1 MPFPHLHVASAFSA
15 HYGVARPEE
24 LARTA
29 AAQKA
34 EILACTDRDGLY
46 GAVKHVLAC
55 REHGLGPVLG
65 VDLALLGA
73 PPVAPASAAGGRGGG
88 RVGGAAGGRAGSPGG
103 GGHGTRGPRVPRVA
117 GRVVVLATGHNAGAG
132 YAALCRLVS
141 AAHRA
146 HDRGVAHPIG
156 LTVAQIARH
165 VHRAAA
171 GGSPGLVVL
180 VGPDSDVGRLLV
192 RRHYHA
198 ARAALGRWR
207 ALLPDH
213 CLVVETVN
221 HLAPQ
226 GAPVSTG
233 HAVRM
238 HEIGRAA
245 HLPVVLTNAV
255 RYAHPGQAVTADV
268 LDAARTLM
276 SLDELAGT
284 DRGVLQPNG
293 QGWLKDEDRM
303 TRLAREIT
311 SASGDPDT
319 GAARL
324 LADTQHLAERC
335 VLDLRDD
342 LGVGT
347 PVIPEASVLGVSGDP
362 DRELARRCYT
372 GLARL
377 HGGEDWDRTVP
388 GLNRESLRGRLERE
402 LAVVSHLGFAG
413 YFLTVGEVSELM
425 STMGVRHAARGSGV
439 SSLVVHLLG
448 ISPADPLEYDL
459 VFERFLSPLRPSLPD
474 IDIDMESARRHEV
487 YHRIFERFGAQRVS
501 LMSMQNA
508 YRSRGA
514 VRDAGLALGMGPR
527 DVDQVAGQLW
537 RVPGAT
543 LRTEITRRPELAPLA
558 QRLRDNRQMDLL
570 VDLTERLDRLPRHI
584 SMHPCGVILSDT
596 TLLRRTPVQA
606 SGTGLPM
613 SQYDKHDMD
622 PMGLI
627 KLDVL
632 GVRMQSTLAHAV
644 AEITRLHPHEP
655 PPDLDAMP
663 RDDPDT
669 FRLIS
674 STHTLGCFQIES
686 PGQRELIGTM
696 APEEFNDLVVD
707 ISLFRPGPMQANMV
721 RPYLNARHGWST
733 PVYPHP
739 DLQEILAE
747 TRGVAVYHEQIMRIM
762 DRMTGCG
769 LGRADVWR
777 RLLGS
782 DAEAP
787 VEDAFREGARARGYT
802 RDVVDTV
809 WQILHAFGSFGFCK
823 AHGVAFAVPTYQSAW
838 LKTHHPEAFMAGVW
852 EHDPG
857 MYPARLLVGEARR
870 MGIPVL
876 GPDVNRSGE
885 HHRVEPVTPRP
896 GTVTS
901 GDLEAGIPHTQDGAW
916 GIRMSLGAV
925 NGISAAEIRRILAGQ
940 PYTTLAELRVRARPS
955 RRSLQRLAAAGAL
968 DSLLRG
974 SGARASHADMVQ
986 FLTDRADRPA
996 GRGPAGGSGP
1006 GEGQLALPL
1015 GDVDLTSV
1023 PARLPEPSPQ
1033 ERVRAEVETMGIEV
1047 SAHLMDSHAQLMR
1060 AYGATR
1066 AEDLLGLR
1074 TGSEVVVAG
1083 VRVST
1088 MTPPM
1093 RSGRRVV
1100 FISLDDGTGAVDCTF
1115 FDEAQ
1120 AASGGV
1126 LFAPVLLLVHG
1137 HTRRTGPR
1145 GIGIQ
1150 AIRAWDLS
1158 RPEELPDPHTL
1169 LGSRPAASRPPRR
1182 QGSQPPSSPGSRRAD
1197 PRGRDTRD
1205 ADARD
1210 SAPAPTAVGGAG
1222 AR

>member
-1 MPFPHLHVASAFSA
+1 MSFPHLHVASAFSA
-15 HYGVARPEE
+15 HYGVARPAE
-24 LARTA
+24 LADTA
-29 AAQKA
+29 RDHGA
-34 EILACTDRDGLY
+34 EVLACTDRDGLY

-55 REHGLGPVLG
+55 RDRGIAPVLG
-65 VDLALLGA
+65 VDLALLG
-73 PPVAPASAAGGRGGG
+73 PATAGAGPRSGASGAASGAVPRTASGGG
-88 RVGGAAGGRAGSPGG
+88 RLRP
-103 GGHGTRGPRVPRVA
+103 RPPRVV

-146 HDRGVAHPIG
+146 HDRHAAHPIG
-156 LTVAQIARH
+156 LTAAQLARH

-171 GGSPGLVVL
+171 HGQPGLVVL

-192 RRHYHA
+192 GHHYGR
-198 ARAALGRWR
+198 ARAAMDRWR
-207 ALLPDH
+207 RTLPPDT
-213 CLVVETVN
+213 LVVETVT
-221 HLAPQ
+221 HLSPQ
-226 GAPVSTG
+226 GAPLSTG

-238 HEIGRAA
+238 LQTGHQARV
-245 HLPVVLTNAV
+245 PVVLSNAV

-276 SLDELAGT
+276 SLDELAGA

-293 QGWLKDEDRM
+293 QGWLKDEREM
-303 TRLAREIT
+303 TGLAHEI
-311 SASGDPDT
+311 AHAADHGDAGRD
-319 GAARL
+319 RL
-324 LADTQHLAERC
+324 LADTHRLAQRC
-335 VLDLRDD
+335 ALDVAQD
-342 LGVGT
+342 LGIGH
-347 PVIPEASVLGVSGDP
+347 PVIPEASVLGLTGDP
-362 DRELARRCYT
+362 DRELARRCYA

-377 HGGEDWDRTVP
+377 HGHEDWDRTVP
-388 GLNRESLRGRLERE
+388 GLNRESLRSRLERE
-402 LAVVSHLGFAG
+402 LDVISALGFAG

-425 STMGVRHAARGSGV
+425 GQMGVRHAARGSGV

-459 VFERFLSPLRPSLPD
+459 VFERFLSPLRPNLPD
-474 IDIDMESARRHEV
+474 IDIDIESARRHAV
-487 YHRIFERFGAQRVS
+487 YRRIFERFGPRRVT

-514 VRDAGLALGMGPR
+514 VRDAGLALGIGAQ
-527 DVDQVAGQLW
+527 DVDNVAGQLW

-543 LRTEITRRPELAPLA
+543 LREELTRRPELAPLA
-558 QRLRDNRQMDLL
+558 ERLRSNRQLDLL

-596 TLLRRTPVQA
+596 TLLDRTPVQT
-606 SGTGLPM
+606 SGIGLPM

-644 AEITRLHPHEP
+644 AETARLHPHEP
-655 PPDLDAMP
+655 PPDLDTMP

-669 FRLIS
+669 YRLIS

-696 APEEFNDLVVD
+696 GPQEFNDLVVD

-721 RPYLNARHGWST
+721 RPYLEARHGWST
-733 PVYPHP
+733 PAPLHP
-739 DLQEILAE
+739 DLREILAE
-747 TRGVAVYHEQIMRIM
+747 THGVAVYHEQIMRIM

-782 DAEAP
+782 PGEAP
-787 VEDAFREGARARGYT
+787 VETAFRDGARGRGYT
-802 RDVVDTV
+802 SRAIDTV
-809 WQILHAFGSFGFCK
+809 WDTLHAFGSFGFCK
-823 AHGVAFAVPTYQSAW
+823 AHAVAFAVPTYQSAW

-876 GPDVNRSGE
+876 GPDVNRSGG
-885 HHRVEPVTPRP
+885 HHRVESVTPRP
-896 GTVTS
+896 GTVTP
-901 GDLEAGIPHTQDGAW
+901 GDLDHGIPHTQDGAW
-916 GIRMSLGAV
+916 GIRMSLHAIT
-925 NGISAAEIRRILAGQ
+925 GISTAETERLLAGQ
-940 PYTTLAELRVRARPS
+940 PYTDLADLRTRARPS
-955 RRSLQRLAAAGAL
+955 RRSLQRLASAGAL
-968 DSLLRG
+968 DGLLRAAG
-974 SGARASHADMVQ
+974 TRASHADMVH
-986 FLTDRADRPA
+986 FLREQADRPA
-996 GRGPAGGSGP
+996 SGAGRSSRSQP
-1006 GEGQLALPL
+1006 GEGQLSLPL
-1015 GDVDLTSV
+1015 GDVDLLAL
-1023 PARLPEPSPQ
+1023 PARLPEPSTG
-1033 ERVRAEVETMGIEV
+1033 ERVRAEMDTMDVEV
-1047 SAHLMDSHAQLMR
+1047 SAHLMDSHAELMR
-1060 AYGATR
+1060 RYGATR

-1074 TGSEVVVAG
+1074 NGTEVLVAG

-1100 FISLDDGTGAVDCTF
+1100 FISLDDGSGAVDCTF

-1120 AASGGV
+1120 AESGDV
-1126 LFAPVLLLVHG
+1126 LFAPTLLLVHG

-1150 AIRAWDLS
+1150 AARAWDLS
-1158 RPEELPDPHTL
+1158 RPQTLPDPATL
-1169 LGSRPAASRPPRR
+1169 LGSRPAPGRPPRR
-1182 QGSQPPSSPGSRRAD
+1182 RE
-1197 PRGRDTRD
+1197 PR
-1205 ADARD
+1205 
-1210 SAPAPTAVGGAG
+1210 AVGD
-1222 AR
+1222 

>member
-1 MPFPHLHVASAFSA
+1 MWFPHLHVASAFSA

-24 LARTA
+24 LAEA
-29 AAQKA
+29 AAGQNA

-55 REHGLGPVLG
+55 RARGIAPVLG

-73 PPVAPASAAGGRGGG
+73 
-88 RVGGAAGGRAGSPGG
+88 SPGG
-103 GGHGTRGPRVPRVA
+103 GGEPARRGGSERRRAAAPPVV
-117 GRVVVLATGHNAGAG
+117 GRVVVLATGHNGGTG

-146 HDRGVAHPIG
+146 HDRSAAHPVG
-156 LTVAQIARH
+156 LTGAQIARH
-165 VHRAAA
+165 VQRAARH
-171 GGSPGLVVL
+171 GDPGLVVL
-180 VGPDSDVGRLLV
+180 VGPDSDVGRLLA
-192 RRHYHA
+192 RRRYGG
-198 ARAALGRWR
+198 ARQALNRWR
-207 ALLPDH
+207 LRLPAGA
-213 CLVVETVN
+213 LVVETAT

-226 GAPVSTG
+226 GAPLSTG
-233 HAVRM
+233 HAVRLY
-238 HEIGRAA
+238 EIGRAA
-245 HLPVVLTNAV
+245 GLPVVLSNAV

-276 SLDELAGT
+276 SLEELAGT

-293 QGWLKDEDRM
+293 QGWLKDPDRM
-303 TRLAREIT
+303 TLLAHEIT
-311 SASGDPDT
+311 RAADRGDATPA
-319 GAARL
+319 GL
-324 LADTQHLAERC
+324 LADTHRLAERC
-335 VLDLRDD
+335 SLDPQQD
-342 LGVGT
+342 LGMGT
-347 PVIPEASVLGVSGDP
+347 PVVPEASVLGLRGDP
-362 DRELARRCYT
+362 DRELAQRCHA

-377 HGGEDWDRTVP
+377 HAGEDWDRTVP

-402 LAVVSHLGFAG
+402 LAVISQLGFAG
-413 YFLTVGEVSELM
+413 YFLTVAEVSELM
-425 STMGVRHAARGSGV
+425 SAMAVRHAARGSGV

-448 ISPADPLEYDL
+448 ISPTDPLEYDL
-459 VFERFLSPLRPSLPD
+459 VFERFLSPLRPNLPD
-474 IDIDMESARRHEV
+474 IDIDMESARRHDV
-487 YHRIFERFGAQRVS
+487 YRRIFERFGPRRVT

-514 VRDAGLALGMGPR
+514 VRDAGLALGLGPR
-527 DVDQVAGQLW
+527 DVDHVAGQLW
-537 RVPGAT
+537 RVPGGT
-543 LRTEITRRPELAPLA
+543 LREEISRRPELAPLA
-558 QRLRDNRQMDLL
+558 ERLRDNRQLDLL

-596 TLLRRTPVQA
+596 TLLERTPVQA
-606 SGTGLPM
+606 SGIGLPM

-644 AEITRLHPHEP
+644 AEVARLHPHEP

-696 APEEFNDLVVD
+696 GPEEFSDLVVD

-721 RPYLNARHGWST
+721 RPYLDARHGWST

-739 DLQEILAE
+739 DLEEILAE

-782 DAEAP
+782 PSEGP
-787 VEDAFREGARARGYT
+787 VETAFRDGARARGYT
-802 RDVVDTV
+802 PHVIDTV

-896 GTVTS
+896 GTVCS
-901 GDLEAGIPHTQDGAW
+901 GDLDAGIPHTQDGAW
-916 GIRMSLGAV
+916 GIRMSLDV
-925 NGISAAEIRRILAGQ
+925 ITGITAPEIERILAGQ
-940 PYTTLAELRVRARPS
+940 PYSTLAELRTRARPS
-955 RRSLQRLAAAGAL
+955 RRSLQRLATAGAL
-968 DSLLRG
+968 DGLLQG
-974 SGARASHADMVQ
+974 SGARASRADMVH
-986 FLTDRADRPA
+986 FLTDRADQPA
-996 GRGPAGGSGP
+996 HGRGAAARSQP

-1015 GDVDLTSV
+1015 GDLDLTSL
-1023 PARLPEPSPQ
+1023 PARLPEPGLR
-1033 ERVRAEVETMGIEV
+1033 ERVRAELDTMNVEV
-1047 SAHLMDSHAQLMR
+1047 SAHLMDSHAELMR
-1060 AYGATR
+1060 TYGATR
-1066 AEDLLGLR
+1066 AQDLLGLR
-1074 TGSEVVVAG
+1074 SGSEVVVAG

-1100 FISLDDGTGAVDCTF
+1100 FISLDDGSGAVDCTF

-1120 AASGGV
+1120 AASGNV
-1126 LFAPVLLLVHG
+1126 LFAPTLLLVHG

-1150 AIRAWDLS
+1150 AARAWDLS
-1158 RPEELPDPHTL
+1158 RPETLPDPRTL
-1169 LGSRPAASRPPRR
+1169 LGSRPFPSGPPRTPDP
-1182 QGSQPPSSPGSRRAD
+1182 GPPGRPHGRAGSRHTPAA
-1197 PRGRDTRD
+1197 P
-1205 ADARD
+1205 AARD
-1210 SAPAPTAVGGAG
+1210 RAVP
-1222 AR
+1222 R

>member
-1 MPFPHLHVASAFSA
+1 MHFPHLHVASAFSA

-24 LARTA
+24 LAATA
-29 AAQKA
+29 AEQRA

-55 REHGLGPVLG
+55 REHGLSPVLG

-73 PPVAPASAAGGRGGG
+73 
-88 RVGGAAGGRAGSPGG
+88 GRAGVA
-103 GGHGTRGPRVPRVA
+103 GTRGGQRRRPLPPRVL
-117 GRVVVLATGHNAGAG
+117 GRVVVLATGNNAGAG
-132 YAALCRLVS
+132 YAALCRVVS

-146 HDRGVAHPIG
+146 HDRHQGHPIG
-156 LTVAQIARH
+156 LTTAQLARH

-171 GGSPGLVVL
+171 HGKPGLVVL
-180 VGPDSDVGRLLV
+180 VGPDSDVGKLLAG
-192 RRHYHA
+192 RHYQP
-198 ARAALGRWR
+198 ARTALERWR
-207 ALLPDH
+207 RVLPPGT
-213 CLVVETVN
+213 LVVETAT
-221 HLAPQ
+221 HLSPQ
-226 GAPVSTG
+226 GAPLSTG

-238 HEIGRAA
+238 LQIGHRAQ
-245 HLPVVLTNAV
+245 LPVVLSNAV

-276 SLDELAGT
+276 PLDELAGA

-293 QGWLKDEDRM
+293 QGWLKDDDRM
-303 TRLAREIT
+303 ALLAHEI
-311 SASGDPDT
+311 AHAADQGDAGRD
-319 GAARL
+319 RL
-324 LADTQHLAERC
+324 LADTHHLAERC
-335 VLDLRDD
+335 ILDPEHD
-342 LGVGT
+342 LGMGRS
-347 PVIPEASVLGVSGDP
+347 VIPEASVLGVQGNP
-362 DRELARRCYT
+362 DRELARRCYA

-377 HGGEDWDRTVP
+377 HGHEDWDRTVP
-388 GLNRESLRGRLERE
+388 GLNRESLRSRLERE
-402 LAVVSHLGFAG
+402 LDVISHLGFAG

-425 STMGVRHAARGSGV
+425 SEMDVRHAARGSGV

-459 VFERFLSPLRPSLPD
+459 VFERFLSPLRPNLPD
-474 IDIDMESARRHEV
+474 IDIDIESARRHAV
-487 YHRIFERFGAQRVS
+487 YQRIFERFGPRRVA

-514 VRDAGLALGMGPR
+514 VRDAGLALGLGAQ
-527 DVDQVAGQLW
+527 DVDHVAGQLW

-543 LRTEITRRPELAPLA
+543 LRQELTRRPELAPLA
-558 QRLRDNRQMDLL
+558 DRLRGNRQLDLL

-596 TLLRRTPVQA
+596 TLLDRTPVQA
-606 SGTGLPM
+606 SGIGLPM

-644 AEITRLHPHEP
+644 AETARLHPHEP
-655 PPDLDAMP
+655 PPDLDTMP

-669 FRLIS
+669 YRLIS

-696 APEEFNDLVVD
+696 GPQEFNDLIVD

-721 RPYLNARHGWST
+721 RPYLDARHGWSA
-733 PVYPHP
+733 PQHLHP
-739 DLQEILAE
+739 DLTEILAE
-747 TRGVAVYHEQIMRIM
+747 THGVAVYHEQIMRIM

-782 DAEAP
+782 HGEAA
-787 VEDAFREGARARGYT
+787 VEAAFRDAAHGRGYT
-802 RDVVDTV
+802 HRTIDTV
-809 WQILHAFGSFGFCK
+809 WELLHAFGSFGFCK
-823 AHGVAFAVPTYQSAW
+823 AHAVAFAVPTYQSAW

-896 GTVTS
+896 GTVEPA
-901 GDLEAGIPHTQDGAW
+901 DLDHGIPHTQDGAW
-916 GIRMSLGAV
+916 GIRMSLNSITGL
-925 NGISAAEIRRILAGQ
+925 SAAETERLLAGQ
-940 PYTTLAELRVRARPS
+940 PYSTLAEVKTRARPT
-955 RRSLQRLAAAGAL
+955 RRNLQRLAAAGAL
-968 DSLLRG
+968 DTLLRG
-974 SGARASHADMVQ
+974 AGTRASHTDMVH
-986 FLTDRADRPA
+986 FLREQAERPVT
-996 GRGPAGGSGP
+996 GRPPRSQP
-1006 GEGQLALPL
+1006 GEGQLSLPL
-1015 GDVDLTSV
+1015 GDVDLAGL
-1023 PARLPEPSPQ
+1023 PARLAEPSPE
-1033 ERVRAEVETMGIEV
+1033 ERVRAEMDTMGTEV

-1060 AYGATR
+1060 RYCATR

-1074 TGSEVVVAG
+1074 NGTEVVVAG

-1100 FISLDDGTGAVDCTF
+1100 FISLDDGSGAVDCTF

-1120 AASGGV
+1120 AVSGEV
-1126 LFAPVLLLVHG
+1126 LFAPTLLLVHG

-1150 AIRAWDLS
+1150 AAQAWDLS
-1158 RPEELPDPHTL
+1158 RPETLPDPSAL
-1169 LGSRPAASRPPRR
+1169 LGSRPTPGRPPRR
-1182 QGSQPPSSPGSRRAD
+1182 SAPECPWPRQVQPSAPEPGTSE
-1197 PRGRDTRD
+1197 P
-1205 ADARD
+1205 
-1210 SAPAPTAVGGAG
+1210 SAPASHTRVGAHDTSPHAAPRPWRPPPPVGD
-1222 AR
+1222 